1 MQHLARPQAR
11 HLYRSRHG
19 IWYVRW
25 VVPADLRA
33 RFPQLPKELKRST
46 KTSETRSARR
56 FARDFLGQCISRFT
70 SYGLDMT
77 DSSDDRLDAILGS
90 LIRDPF
96 AANTRP
102 GVDQRLVAP
111 MVVERDPATRRIT
124 RIETQPHDLDP
135 AKLINELLRAERE
148 AEASEPLHQV
158 PQAAPGA
165 ESSVVDLAPA
175 PEVRPTGG
183 SRRWL
188 GEAIKLYLENL
199 KRKGKHSER
208 TLTYTIA
215 PSLRIFRELISED
228 RRLSGDK
235 DTTGTWDILLGEVTP
250 DRIDDLVEA
259 FWKFPAQQGKRP
271 RDADAKEVMAL
282 GGTAQSNQNAL
293 KRLNHILGLLEWFE
307 KRKEIE
313 PAVVGRLKAAVDD
326 MAPDQDDDH
335 DQLLCLGDDDDD
347 ESDDDGYVAFSQD
360 DLERIFHHQ
369 VYTAYAAG
377 NAARY
382 WIPLLDRYTGCRLN
396 ELAQASVR
404 DVRTFDGIHCLSVTD
419 TELDAQGRAVPKPKK
434 KKRLKT
440 KSGRRTLPLH
450 PELIRLGF
458 LDYVTERRNAGTRSL
473 FDLRWFPKDG
483 FGKYPGRDFRKLTQ
497 AVGVWIHKR
506 KVFHSFRAT
515 LSQELEAVELDSMLI
530 DRVLG
535 HKVKSIRV
543 NHYGRNDRG
552 ITLPLRPV
560 YEALCK
566 ISGVPNVPTW
576 AEVRGAKSRHLKS
589 ICAELGFVSHA
600 KSDGSDTMSGT

>member
-1 MQHLARPQAR
+1 
-11 HLYRSRHG
+11 
-19 IWYVRW
+19 
-25 VVPADLRA
+25 
-33 RFPQLPKELKRST
+33 
-46 KTSETRSARR
+46 
-56 FARDFLGQCISRFT
+56 
-70 SYGLDMT
+70 
-77 DSSDDRLDAILGS
+77 
-90 LIRDPF
+90 
-96 AANTRP
+96 
-102 GVDQRLVAP
+102 
-111 MVVERDPATRRIT
+111 
-124 RIETQPHDLDP
+124 
-135 AKLINELLRAERE
+135 
-148 AEASEPLHQV
+148 
-158 PQAAPGA
+158 
-165 ESSVVDLAPA
+165 
-175 PEVRPTGG
+175 
-183 SRRWL
+183 
-188 GEAIKLYLENL
+188 
-199 KRKGKHSER
+199 
-208 TLTYTIA
+208 
-215 PSLRIFRELISED
+215 
-228 RRLSGDK
+228 
-235 DTTGTWDILLGEVTP
+235 
-250 DRIDDLVEA
+250 
-259 FWKFPAQQGKRP
+259 
-271 RDADAKEVMAL
+271 MAL

-326 MAPDQDDDH
+326 MAPDHDDDH
-335 DQLLCLGDDDDD
+335 DQLLCLGDNDD

-360 DLERIFHHQ
+360 DLERIFHSQ

-497 AVGVWIHKR
+497 AVGVWVHKR

-600 KSDGSDTMSGT
+600 RSDGSDTMSGT